1 MNVEEDPEKLK
12 EMLLHTRGKMQVPVI
27 VEGEKVKI
35 GFAGHASIPQGLG
48 LLGGT

>member
-1 MNVEEDPEKLK
+1 VNVEKDPEKLK
-12 EMLLHTRGKMQVPVI
+12 EMLLLSGGKMQVPVI

-35 GFAGHASIPQGLG
+35 GFSGHASIPQGLG

>member
-1 MNVEEDPEKLK
+1 MNVDEDPDRLE
-12 EMLLHTRGKMQVPVI
+12 EMLGLTGGTRQVPVI
-27 VEGEKVKI
+27 VEGKKVTI

>member
-1 MNVEEDPEKLK
+1 MNVDKDPEKLK
-12 EMLLHTRGKMQVPVI
+12 EMLLLSGGKMQVPVI

-35 GFAGHASIPQGLG
+35 GFSGHTSIPQGLG